1 MYGVNA
7 ILRANSNGAGRTHDC
22 EQARPHH
29 QAAGHPAGLE
39 QLSTPGATVLS
50 AALETLIAV

>member
-1 MYGVNA
+1 MYGANT

-22 EQARPHH
+22 ERARPHH

-39 QLSTPGATVLS
+39 QLSTPGAMVLS

>member
-1 MYGVNA
+1 MYGVNT
-7 ILRANSNGAGRTHDC
+7 ILQANSNGAGRTHDC

-39 QLSTPGATVLS
+39 QPSTPDATVLS